1 MPEPKPAGEL
11 KPFTPTPKP
20 VGELR
25 PFNASSKTDEKYYKA
40 LSSNL
45 SGDAAKPKDESQFID
60 KLEFDVADPNNEGK
74 KSILKELAQRGASQE
89 IINNSILTLQGKH
102 PKQQGGFK
110 YYIDE
115 FGIPNP
121 ISNNERPPEGYD
133 IASVWGTKKQAQ
145 DDNFITNLTK
155 HVWNGI
161 IGTSKGAVA
170 LGDMAQGLIT
180 GSPSEKAQGLQN
192 SAEYLKFETKDFN
205 PVYTGKEYWDLLK
218 PEKYSFNAENIT
230 GNIMQGMESVIT
242 FALGAKGVGTVM
254 KGGKAVSAGAKG
266 VSEAAQL
273 TSAQQIAANA
283 TSAYNMALSESIDD
297 AKDAGLQGRNIYSF
311 AAVSAIPQA
320 ALEVAFGPEAMLLK
334 NQFAQAAKSEFK
346 DAVKQAAKKIE
357 RDINGNITKE
367 SLDLLSKEM
376 AQEATKLSLKYRAK
390 EVAKN
395 VVGESA
401 TEGIQQFA
409 DESSKQLYDK
419 LSSDPKFNADA
430 FSPEAVNKIVNA
442 TIAGALGSFGPST
455 AISMSKNKTE
465 FEDKKSKQVFNTVLA
480 GDDSIKAFKKN
491 VYKEQ
496 QEGNISPE
504 EANDAIIRLN
514 SYKEYNDITTS
525 SKLNIDTEKKREV
538 FDKTFQKQNLESEI
552 ANFGDPAKLH
562 PLKLAE
568 HNSLVKQSN
577 DLQKEIDAIILE
589 SSIKK
594 SPTVANKTI
603 ADVKKQEEKRTEVS
617 NETNPDLL
625 TQIKNK
631 FKKPSEINRK
641 FEDFPVQEYN
651 TTKNHKLK
659 HEITSEWLSRK
670 NKEDIK
676 YKGFKIKA
684 YDKAYGNVTSR
695 KFSRKNENNS
705 VLGIELPDGKKLRFA
720 SSMLRMYPDTE
731 QSGGFRGNFRQ
742 ERFNTEFPEGTPIGI
757 RVYEVEDND
766 GDTSKH
772 IKAFRKDNGK
782 FIGWMKSTNRG
793 TFTPDVTQK
802 EQLDHIETIKEVD
815 DGHEIEFNEP
825 VNKPVKQLK
834 VYEGSISKP
843 EDLPIKSEMPTLADD
858 GKVNT
863 TNRKEPATGDNN
875 QVSSEAKGKLQETE
889 RTEVKLRTGTKKSN
903 RAIKHPEQRF
913 ALDREVFA
921 PYDLALQYF
930 INKGDIDSKDL
941 QKFFNGDKTEFNSRI
956 QLVKKGTLNR
966 REIAHRLWENNS
978 ELNFDVI
985 DYLNAVEDVLR
996 EFTSRTQMA
1005 RSINSRYANVERT
1018 DFSPQEQ
1025 ELSEALDPIVNDTE
1039 LNYVE
1044 SVIEEAETETDE
1056 VITQIVED
1064 ENGFLQ
1070 WVESKGIT
1078 LNEGLE
1084 DQFQKSAEIEYAE
1097 KELENAE
1104 AKLRKAKKEL
1114 ESKRKELDK
1123 GLIQDQEDLF
1133 GERKSDSPDLLFNER
1148 ATLDARNEAI
1158 EPLKAVY
1165 DKAVN
1170 DYKAAS
1176 EKLNKAISKPES
1188 QTSLFDQKRSLT
1200 KNDVL
1205 GKITEVIKTN
1215 FPKVKVVYDKTISY
1229 KGKPVAGKLKGDTL
1243 SINPFYA
1250 GNDTP
1255 IHEAAHIMLDAM
1267 GEIPAVKLA
1276 VKQLKDTPL
1285 WKEIEQRYPEL
1296 SGKALENEVLAE
1308 AIGREGANIFET
1320 EYEKNKFLQ
1329 YLQYI
1334 FDWLK
1339 RNLGIEKNVAQNLAR
1354 QIIYGINTRK
1364 KVARTIKYQKEF
1376 SDFKEGS
1383 GRSTETESDLE
1394 NIEALLKDKELS
1406 KEDRLYLKDVRAQLL
1421 DKLAEDKAAFRKYKK
1436 SKKQLKTLSNLEQY
1450 SLEELTELYKTAKL
1464 SGKKEFEE
1472 AKNNIAQYLNKKQ
1485 LETLRE
1491 NDKFIE
1497 DNVDSEDMSWAFLWT
1512 GALSEV
1518 SEKFPIIQALN
1529 NTFRE
1534 RSLNQIEEANSLKR
1548 KHEKLGKAVIK
1559 EKNGKLGLVTDLFS
1573 SDSAKYFEYLD
1584 EDGHLRT
1591 NTDNLTKA
1599 QIEYLEF
1606 VRELTK
1612 DKIPDE
1618 VTESQLLKI
1627 DPGFREVYRN
1637 EGLMPAINSY
1647 INKTATD
1654 KDVTFY
1660 NPETKKEETASYLT
1674 AQKKLV
1680 DYAKKNPVKGI
1691 YHLIK
1696 LSKQAKPEK
1705 SNHYIKKNGQLTSR
1719 FDQPRPK
1726 DKGYSK
1732 DFYKAVNSY
1741 IEDKMHIKYMA
1752 DVVPIVDSVESFYK
1766 NLGFEKEKD
1775 YKNTL
1780 KFLEEWKARQLYQES
1795 IKETDPTVDKA
1806 LSVLRHFTS
1815 LTVMGFNVPANII
1828 NLAIGNYNTIRE
1840 DGFKHLAKGQARL
1853 FLGKNRAGY
1862 GAVNKYALDIL
1873 KKFNVVNID
1882 SDSNPRA
1889 TAGKLLSQ
1897 LAFIGMKTGEI
1908 NIQGSEFLGHL
1919 TDAEYDSF
1927 EYDEDGELQIKESL
1941 TDKEKA
1947 DLKQKINEYKTKV
1960 SNVQGKYSDKD
1971 ARNFMR
1977 FEAGRSAAQFKLWM
1991 FDWFR
1996 TRFGKEIINSY
2007 GESERGSLSKAAIRE
2022 FKDQLFSGKF
2032 KDVIK
2037 NEDFRKNLY
2046 GAIVIGTLLAAT
2058 HGDDDDNEIR
2068 KKVISL
2074 NKALEQILFIYD
2086 IDQAKYLLSSPAASI
2101 MTIVNFLDALK
2112 AVWDEDEK
2120 KFKKSGKKLVPYNK
2134 ASNLIP
2140 S

>member
-242 FALGAKGVGTVM
+242 FALGAKGIGTVM
-254 KGGKAVSAGAKG
+254 KRGKAVSAGAKG

-676 YKGFKIKA
+676 YKDFKIKA

-834 VYEGSISKP
+834 VYEGSISK
-843 EDLPIKSEMPTLADD
+843 
-858 GKVNT
+858 
-863 TNRKEPATGDNN
+863 
-875 QVSSEAKGKLQETE
+875 
-889 RTEVKLRTGTKKSN
+889 
-903 RAIKHPEQRF
+903 
-913 ALDREVFA
+913 
-921 PYDLALQYF
+921 
-930 INKGDIDSKDL
+930 
-941 QKFFNGDKTEFNSRI
+941 
-956 QLVKKGTLNR
+956 
-966 REIAHRLWENNS
+966 
-978 ELNFDVI
+978 
-985 DYLNAVEDVLR
+985 
-996 EFTSRTQMA
+996 
-1005 RSINSRYANVERT
+1005 
-1018 DFSPQEQ
+1018 
-1025 ELSEALDPIVNDTE
+1025 
-1039 LNYVE
+1039 
-1044 SVIEEAETETDE
+1044 
-1056 VITQIVED
+1056 
-1064 ENGFLQ
+1064 
-1070 WVESKGIT
+1070 
-1078 LNEGLE
+1078 
-1084 DQFQKSAEIEYAE
+1084 
-1097 KELENAE
+1097 
-1104 AKLRKAKKEL
+1104 
-1114 ESKRKELDK
+1114 
-1123 GLIQDQEDLF
+1123 
-1133 GERKSDSPDLLFNER
+1133 
-1148 ATLDARNEAI
+1148 
-1158 EPLKAVY
+1158 
-1165 DKAVN
+1165 
-1170 DYKAAS
+1170 
-1176 EKLNKAISKPES
+1176 
-1188 QTSLFDQKRSLT
+1188 
-1200 KNDVL
+1200 
-1205 GKITEVIKTN
+1205 
-1215 FPKVKVVYDKTISY
+1215 
-1229 KGKPVAGKLKGDTL
+1229 
-1243 SINPFYA
+1243 
-1250 GNDTP
+1250 
-1255 IHEAAHIMLDAM
+1255 
-1267 GEIPAVKLA
+1267 
-1276 VKQLKDTPL
+1276 
-1285 WKEIEQRYPEL
+1285 
-1296 SGKALENEVLAE
+1296 
-1308 AIGREGANIFET
+1308 
-1320 EYEKNKFLQ
+1320 
-1329 YLQYI
+1329 
-1334 FDWLK
+1334 
-1339 RNLGIEKNVAQNLAR
+1339 
-1354 QIIYGINTRK
+1354 
-1364 KVARTIKYQKEF
+1364 KEF

-1383 GRSTETESDLE
+1383 GRSTETVSDLE

-1436 SKKQLKTLSNLEQY
+1436 SKKQLKTLSNLVQY

-1691 YHLIK
+1691 YHLII

-1795 IKETDPTVDKA
+1795 IKETDSTVDKA

-2007 GESERGSLSKAAIRE
+2007 GESERGSLSKSAIKE
-2022 FKDQLFSGKF
+2022 FKDQLLSGNF
-2032 KDVIK
+2032 KDAIK
-2037 NEDFRKNLY
+2037 SEDFRKNLY